1 MKRNIALVG
10 TLGCMLLGGIWIHHQ
25 HQEIVVASTVKS
37 EKEQSD
43 EVLIQNTRMLSKQ
56 ITTQLKK
63 EQILDIAGIS
73 INHQSKDIGVR
84 VNGTPQY
91 LNKVEND
98 IKRIVEM
105 LAEETIFKDYAIGAY
120 IQITNDNK
128 AELDQMGQLSKLINT
143 IQEDLKGKGFV
154 EIENVLIEKNYKM
167 LIVVINTT
175 IQKNDSASID
185 RGKEI
190 EKEVKGALKEVKSS
204 LITETVTVQVIV
216 NNFSRKKIN

>member
-1 MKRNIALVG
+1 
-10 TLGCMLLGGIWIHHQ
+10 MLLGGIWIYHQ

-43 EVLIQNTRMLSKQ
+43 EVLIQNTRMLSEQ
-56 ITTQLKK
+56 ITTLLKK

-98 IKRIVEM
+98 IKRIVDE

-128 AELDQMGQLSKLINT
+128 AELEQMEQLSKLTNT

-154 EIENVLIEKNYKM
+154 EIGNVLIEKNYKM
-167 LIVVINTT
+167 LIMVINTT
-175 IQKNDSASID
+175 IPKNDSASID
-185 RGKEI
+185 HGKEI

-204 LITETVTVQVIV
+204 LMTENDTVEVIV
-216 NNFSRKKIN
+216 YNITREKLN